1 MAKAPPPALAPPP
14 AQKKNKNPNRIPE
27 RIQLDIIAFME
38 TGVGFTD
45 LEVAAA
51 YGVLEYYVAK
61 LRKIIPCMLKE
72 KYGVNSL
79 PPRRTARFV
88 ATKLSDDIK
97 VDILT
102 KKALRKLPSYTVAMM
117 YGVTSM
123 AIHNLRRDKDKVL
136 RRYKLGRKDLRD
148 KRRSGFSSI
157 VPFDEEVLRWIDATP
172 GCKAK
177 GIVEFARQ
185 IAPAYGRPPTFKAT
199 HKSYSV
205 ANQRISVEH

>member
-61 LRKIIPCMLKE
+61 LRKIIPLKE

-157 VPFDEEVLRWIDATP
+157 VPFDE
-172 GCKAK
+172 
-177 GIVEFARQ
+177 
-185 IAPAYGRPPTFKAT
+185 
-199 HKSYSV
+199 
-205 ANQRISVEH
+205 